1 MKVYASSF
9 FNMSL
14 FANLKYFS
22 KFAHKLELDVVVI
35 DQMILTVPCL
45 HHLTIK
51 DKIYKYED
59 TISCF

>member
-1 MKVYASSF
+1 
-9 FNMSL
+9 MSL

-45 HHLTIK
+45 HHLTFK

-59 TISCF
+59 TISCV